1 MLFDSC
7 HIGGIDARCRIV
19 RSATFEGKAD
29 SQGLPTEKLTHMYE
43 TLADGGVGVMITG
56 MMAVSQLEPRQHC
69 QIRIDDDDCIMPLS
83 RMVRGVHDHD
93 GKIVAQVVIMGSSIM
108 LPEGENRT
116 IISPSGITEKIG
128 RTIKESTALTGDQI
142 KRLISDAGQAAR
154 RAKQAGFDGVQFHG
168 AHGYL
173 ASKFLSPFFNHRT
186 DSYGGSLENRAR
198 FLLDC
203 VREMRRVVGPE
214 YPIWVKLNSADYMKE
229 GSFTFDECKIV
240 SSWLAKAGV
249 NAIEISGGNMSSLPR
264 KGPLRAIR
272 RTKEPMYFEPYAKEI
287 AAELKDT
294 TTDVGV
300 VGGFRNW
307 PDMEEVLETTDIA
320 FISMS
325 RPLLRQP
332 DLPNLWK
339 HGDMEPAACISCSR
353 CFGAEDVDCV
363 FHKKEE
369 VAGFKKEF
377 ARTV

>member
-108 LPEGENRT
+108 LPEGEGRT

-128 RTIKESTALTGDQI
+128 RTIKESTALTFEQI
-142 KRLISDAGQAAR
+142 KRLIRDAGQAAR

-203 VREMRRVVGPE
+203 VREMRRVVGPD

-229 GSFTFDECKIV
+229 GSFTFDECKV
-240 SSWLAKAGV
+240 VAQWLAEAGV

-272 RTKEPMYFEPYAKEI
+272 RTKEPMYFEPYAKDI

-294 TTDVGV
+294 ATDVGV

-307 PDMEEVLETTDIA
+307 PDMEQVLETTDIA

-339 HGDMEPAACISCSR
+339 NGDMEPAACISCSR